1 VQAAAEA
8 FQEIV
13 RNLTA
18 SPGPGAGPGAVHP
31 ALRALHLVW
40 PSLDAC
46 LTVYASSS
54 DVLEKVCKCYKVVIR
69 AAKTH
74 FMHSLNDMIA

>member
-1 VQAAAEA
+1 MQAAAET

-13 RNLTA
+13 RNLTT
-18 SPGPGAGPGAVHP
+18 SPGPSGVHP

-40 PSLDAC
+40 PSFDTC

-54 DVLEKVCKCYKVVIR
+54 DVLEKICKCYKVVIR
-69 AAKTH
+69 AAKTD
-74 FMHSLNDMIA
+74 FAPALNDMIT